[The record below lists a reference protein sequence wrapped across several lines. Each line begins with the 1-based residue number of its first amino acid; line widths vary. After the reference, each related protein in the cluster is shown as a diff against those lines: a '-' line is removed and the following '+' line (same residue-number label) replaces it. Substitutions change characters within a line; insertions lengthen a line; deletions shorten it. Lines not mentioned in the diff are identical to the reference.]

1 MGEDWDAGVSRA
13 QGGQCR
19 GKEPAGSP
27 WTAWWTCWQE
37 PRSVSHQLHQTHC
50 LLLARPLLPGP
61 VEQGPL
67 AQGTSEGQGSPWGG
81 RQMMPVDAWRS
92 PPVWDSMWA
101 AKDENRKSSV
111 IDPLLGCRHSG
122 SPPPR
127 RPGLCRPQWSLDA
140 KGWVG
145 RVTIHGTES
154 PSAPSTSPVALQCS
168 CPTQAFGWGT
178 PVSGR
183 ATCAEDS
190 DPSSLG

>member
-1 MGEDWDAGVSRA
+1 MGGDWDAGVSRA

-81 RQMMPVDAWRS
+81 EADDACRCLAV
-92 PPVWDSMWA
+92 PA
-101 AKDENRKSSV
+101 C
-111 IDPLLGCRHSG
+111 LGQHVG
-122 SPPPR
+122 SQ
-127 RPGLCRPQWSLDA
+127 G
-140 KGWVG
+140 
-145 RVTIHGTES
+145 
-154 PSAPSTSPVALQCS
+154 
-168 CPTQAFGWGT
+168 
-178 PVSGR
+178 
-183 ATCAEDS
+183 
-190 DPSSLG
+190 